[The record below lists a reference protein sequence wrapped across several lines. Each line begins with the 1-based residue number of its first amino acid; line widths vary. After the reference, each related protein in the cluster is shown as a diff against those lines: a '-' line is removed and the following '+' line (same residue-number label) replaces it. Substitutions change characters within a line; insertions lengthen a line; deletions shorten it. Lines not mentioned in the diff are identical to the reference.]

1 MWQKQVLEAFSKALE
16 APLWSSKIREAEIA
30 NPWFTETNTAFCIE
44 NWKAA
49 LSKSEIERFCSHYA
63 LSGNLSAKTVGLILA
78 GNIPLVG
85 MHDVLCTL
93 FSGFKARIKTSSD
106 DKVLTEYWINSAI
119 ALMPELAQRIEF
131 SDSLKNIDLAIATG
145 SNNSARYFEYYF
157 KEVPH
162 VLRKNRN
169 SLAVI
174 TGGETDAELKALAE
188 DIFAYFGL
196 GCRNVT
202 HLLLPRD
209 YFLKPIFEALETQ
222 AHLINHF
229 KYSNNY
235 QYHKALLLMNLDPHL
250 DNGFVLLKE
259 TEHLYTPVGMLGY
272 SYYDHPEQVKSYI
285 KEHQDQIQCVVGNDA
300 AYVKFGGTQKTTLFD
315 FADHIDTVDFLIK
328 HQ

>member
-16 APLWSSKIREAEIA
+16 APLWPSKIREAEIA
-30 NPWFTETNTAFCIE
+30 NPWFTEANTAFCIE

-49 LSKSEIERFCSHYA
+49 LAGSEIERFCEHYKVSSA
-63 LSGNLSAKTVGLILA
+63 LSAKTVGLILA

-93 FSGFKARIKTSSD
+93 FAGFKARIKTSSD

-119 ALMPELAQRIEF
+119 ALMPALAERIEF

-157 KEVPH
+157 REIPH
-162 VLRKNRN
+162 ILRKNRN

-174 TGGETDAELKALAE
+174 TGEETEEELQALTE

-196 GCRNVT
+196 GCRNIT

-209 YFLKPIFEALETQ
+209 YSLKPIFEALESK
-222 AHLINHF
+222 ADLINHF

-272 SYYDHPEQVKSYI
+272 SYYDDPEQVDNYI
-285 KEHQDQIQCVVGNDA
+285 LQNKEQIQCVVGKNP
-300 AYVKFGGTQKTTLFD
+300 AYLKFGNTQKTTLFD
-315 FADHIDTVDFLIK
+315 FADHLDTVDFLLK
-328 HQ
+328 HA